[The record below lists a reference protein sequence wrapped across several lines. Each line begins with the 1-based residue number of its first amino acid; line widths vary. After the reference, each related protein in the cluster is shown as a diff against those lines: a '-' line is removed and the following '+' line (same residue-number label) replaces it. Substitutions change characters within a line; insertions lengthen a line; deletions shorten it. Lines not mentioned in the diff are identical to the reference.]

1 MTMRAARR
9 FLDLLFR
16 VEAAVAMLA
25 FLAISLLLI
34 GDVASRE
41 LAGSSIWGA
50 QRISVYL
57 MIVTGFLGLG
67 LAADRGRHLRPR
79 FADGLVPASLAPAAG
94 RAGSAV
100 MFAVFAW
107 FAWLG
112 VEFVMT
118 AHEYG
123 DLAQTIKVPLWMIEL
138 IVPYA
143 FASMALRYLVFA
155 VWPDLRPAEADE

>member
-1 MTMRAARR
+1 MARARH
-9 FLDLLFR
+9 FLAMLFKL
-16 VEAAVAMLA
+16 ESSVAMLA
-25 FLAISLLLI
+25 FLVISLLLLA
-34 GDVASRE
+34 DVGMRE

-79 FADGLVPASLAPAAG
+79 FADDLIPARFSGAAE
-94 RAGSAV
+94 RAGSV
-100 MFAVFAW
+100 IMFAVFVY

-112 VEFVMT
+112 VDFVRS

-123 DLAQTIKVPLWMIEL
+123 DLAQTIKTPLWMIEL

-143 FASMALRYLVFA
+143 FASIALRYLFFA
-155 VWPDLRPAEADE
+155 IWPDLKPREVDE

>member
-1 MTMRAARR
+1 MRAARR
-9 FLDLLFR
+9 FLSLLFK
-16 VEAAVAMLA
+16 VESTVAILA
-25 FLAISLLLI
+25 FLVIALLLI

-79 FADGLVPASLAPAAG
+79 FADGLVPAPLAPAAG
-94 RAGSAV
+94 RAGSAI

-118 AHEYG
+118 AYEYG
-123 DLAQTIKVPLWMIEL
+123 DLAQTIKTPLWMIEL

-143 FASMALRYLVFA
+143 FSSLALRYLLFA
-155 VWPDLRPAEADE
+155 IWPDLRPAEADE

>member
-1 MTMRAARR
+1 MRAARR
-9 FLDLLFR
+9 FLGLLFR
-16 VEAAVAMLA
+16 IEAAVAMLA

-34 GDVASRE
+34 ADVASRE

-79 FADGLVPASLAPAAG
+79 FADGLVPAPLAPAAG
-94 RAGSAV
+94 RAGSAI

-118 AHEYG
+118 AYEYG
-123 DLAQTIKVPLWMIEL
+123 DLAQTIKVPLWTVQL

-143 FASMALRYLVFA
+143 FASLALRYLVFA
-155 VWPDLRPAEADE
+155 VWPELRPAEADE